1 MNEPLTSQE
10 VEQIKVEIQTH
21 FGTLLSGLIDKEDI
35 VNLAEPYAINLFT
48 RLTNS
53 NQPIVHSTSILHTK
67 FDPSLQ
73 RWIEETYAQ
82 QPEEVLGDVLS
93 KSNEVLL
100 EWHIATK
107 VAARFVE
114 NELTMPKL
122 LQSFTSDVL
131 LAKQTMPT
139 SRTSTSKTVRR
150 DDAIFSCLH
159 WLTTDDTYGI
169 RKTLNITSPIA
180 VYSNSDSATN
190 APTAV
195 TLICEAINDSKFK
208 KATGHKLCL
217 EPGVVTNAYKLRC

>member
-1 MNEPLTSQE
+1 MNEPLTSHQI
-10 VEQIKVEIQTH
+10 EQIKVEIQGH
-21 FGTLLSGLIDKEDI
+21 FGTLLSELIDKEDI

-53 NQPIVHSTSILHTK
+53 NQPIVNSTPISNTK
-67 FDPSLQ
+67 FEPSFQ

-93 KSNEVLL
+93 KSSEMLL

-131 LAKQTMPT
+131 LAKQTMPP
-139 SRTSTSKTVRR
+139 VE
-150 DDAIFSCLH
+150 
-159 WLTTDDTYGI
+159 
-169 RKTLNITSPIA
+169 P
-180 VYSNSDSATN
+180 
-190 APTAV
+190 APPRQFV
-195 TLICEAINDSKFK
+195 EMMQFF
-208 KATGHKLCL
+208 H
-217 EPGVVTNAYKLRC
+217 AYIGLQQIVPMAFEKH